1 MGSASDLWWLQ
12 PGRTC
17 MLRPRLCIMATNDGK
32 AQEICY
38 SVSLA
43 LLVLGRYP
51 VSAISSSLR
60 HSPPLRQDHPA
71 AATRYTCI
79 CVSFCYTPPR
89 RCLKATMRLPLI
101 WREISHG
108 SESSSQYLH
117 GLTVRAGHTRWSLG
131 SALFLASWAAI
142 MGPWTYCQHLI
153 STPRLP
159 FTAAYFGS
167 IGLTLYFSLGV
178 SVLPARE
185 RRPGSSR

>member
-1 MGSASDLWWLQ
+1 MLFCKSRPPCPWTIPCVGHIFQPETLSTSSAGSPCCSYPLY
-12 PGRTC
+12 
-17 MLRPRLCIMATNDGK
+17 MHLRLI
-32 AQEICY
+32 
-38 SVSLA
+38 
-43 LLVLGRYP
+43 LL
-51 VSAISSSLR
+51 
-60 HSPPLRQDHPA
+60 H
-71 AATRYTCI
+71 
-79 CVSFCYTPPR
+79 PPR

-101 WREISHG
+101 WREICHG